1 MLQSLHT
8 LTPEQALQCLSNEP
22 LSVTL
27 PFYQNTVV
35 DISEFI
41 NSIQANLNE
50 VNQLVSMRD
59 PSLHLLDWT
68 VSCQGYTIIGGDSRI
83 QRVIR
88 AHGVHFEDKEVVEHL
103 FDSADYEDL
112 SANGDD
118 DFV

>member
-1 MLQSLHT
+1 MQT
-8 LTPEQALQCLSNEP
+8 FTPELALQCLSNEP

-35 DISEFI
+35 DISEFV

-59 PSLHLLDWT
+59 PSLHLIDWT
-68 VSCQGYTIIGGDSRI
+68 VSCQGYTIIGGDFRI

-88 AHGVHFEDKEVVEHL
+88 AHGMHFDDKEVVEHL
-103 FDSADYEDL
+103 FDLADYDDL